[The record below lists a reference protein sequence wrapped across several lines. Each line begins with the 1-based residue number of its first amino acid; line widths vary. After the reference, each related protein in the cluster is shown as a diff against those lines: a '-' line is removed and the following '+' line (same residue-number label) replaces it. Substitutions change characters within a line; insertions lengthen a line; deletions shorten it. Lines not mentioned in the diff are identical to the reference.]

1 MDVQRLRVLRELA
14 DRGSVTAVAA
24 ALSFTPSAI
33 SQQLRALADE
43 VGMPLTEPAGR
54 GLRLTDAGR
63 AVATEAEAVL
73 TALARADAAVER
85 LRTTPRGRVRMALF
99 PSAARMMLA
108 GVLARLVLREPLDV
122 VLPTGHRLARRR
134 RIRLDELAGEA
145 WISVEVGWPVDDVL
159 RSLAVRTGTTPRIAH
174 RINDFS
180 VTETLVAAGRGIA
193 LLPRYSTDDRGGR
206 RLVRRPLAGVHAAR
220 LVEAVLRPSA
230 AERPAVRTVLDAL
243 RAEAAAL
250 TSPGSRPPSD
260 RRAAGQASRPG
271 TSRTV
276 RPFSGCTGRALPAG
290 NRLWK
295 RFTEASAIRTRSRIT
310 CQRTP
315 SSYSGVVSEPG

>member
-43 VGMPLTEPAGR
+43 VGMALTEPAGR

-63 AVATEAEAVL
+63 VLAAEAEGVL
-73 TALARADAAVER
+73 AALARADAAVEG
-85 LRTTPRGRVRMALF
+85 LRTTPRGLVRMAMF
-99 PSAARMMLA
+99 PSGARMMLA
-108 GVLARLVLREPLDV
+108 GVLARLDERPEVDVSCRDVDMSPADVLALTADFDVVVTHRDEHGPAPGHGRLVVPLLREPLDV
-122 VLPTGHRLARRR
+122 VLPPGHRLARRR
-134 RIRLDELAGEA
+134 KVRLDELAGES

-159 RSLAVRTGTTPRIAH
+159 RSLAVRTGATPRVVQ

-206 RLVRRPLAGVHAAR
+206 RLVRRPLAGVRAAR

-230 AERPAVRTVLDAL
+230 AARPAVRAVLDAL
-243 RAEAAAL
+243 SAEAAAV
-250 TSPGSRPPSD
+250 SGSRAAPASGPA
-260 RRAAGQASRPG
+260 RAVEGAAP
-271 TSRTV
+271 
-276 RPFSGCTGRALPAG
+276 
-290 NRLWK
+290 
-295 RFTEASAIRTRSRIT
+295 
-310 CQRTP
+310 
-315 SSYSGVVSEPG
+315 